1 MTFKKVFAQPIFKLQ
16 RHDSP
21 GFVILLVCVLLRSQ
35 RNKISFAVQLTV
47 GSESGPWFLKTTK
60 WRMDNVLKRAATYVQ
75 ELELCLLDILV
86 QSLKLN

>member
-1 MTFKKVFAQPIFKLQ
+1 MNMFMTFKKVFAQPIFKLQ

-47 GSESGPWFLKTTK
+47 GSESGP
-60 WRMDNVLKRAATYVQ
+60 
-75 ELELCLLDILV
+75 
-86 QSLKLN
+86 